1 MKIGIYARESDKDTT
16 KAPPIEAQI
25 ERGRQWAKE
34 NNHEVIEVLQ
44 DNGFSGGDWKRPAWN
59 QVLKSAKGHRFSILW
74 VWNQDRI
81 ARDTEQFL
89 YFYRT
94 MTKLNCQIYEDTAHE
109 FIDMETLGGRVKHQ
123 ALAQASEIFRLV
135 TSQKIRQVAAKYK
148 AAGKPWGRQIKNL
161 NRDAIIKMKQDNPSW
176 GWRLLAKKY
185 YELYGIKVAHNTIR
199 NVIIN
204 SSHVQS
210 DLNLNGQKE
219 KKV

>member
-1 MKIGIYARESDKDTT
+1 MNVGIYARESDKDTS

-34 NNHEVIEVLQ
+34 NNHIVTEILQ
-44 DNGFSGGDWKRPAWN
+44 DNGYSGGDWNRPAWN
-59 QVLKSAKGHRFSILW
+59 QALKSARGHKFQILW

-94 MTKLNCQIYEDTAHE
+94 MTKVNCQIYEDTANE

-135 TSQKIRQVAAKYK
+135 TSQKIKQVAAKYK
-148 AAGKPWGRQIKNL
+148 AAGKPWGRQLKNIDVEL
-161 NRDAIIKMKQDNPSW
+161 IIRLKKDNALW
-176 GWRLLAKKY
+176 GWRTIAKKY
-185 YELYGIKVAHNTIR
+185 QEHTGVKVAYNTIR

-204 SSHVQS
+204 SNRKS
-210 DLNLNGQKE
+210 G
-219 KKV
+219 